1 MKLTSEMIR
10 KNTLDALLEGL
21 NKKAPVNPDFDI
33 INTSGKNVIKFIKF
47 IKYL

>member
-10 KNTLDALLEGL
+10 KNTIEALLEGL

-33 INTSGKNVIKFIKF
+33 IYRGENILLVAPKN
-47 IKYL
+47 